1 MKTLLTIISL
11 FLCLTLQAQVINK
24 TCRQYQYWEPA
35 PIENYITGAGFIA
48 TFHIVNQVEIKD
60 RPATATICMITNVGL
75 NLGIKAVRKVINKH
89 KKPRI

>member
-1 MKTLLTIISL
+1 MKTLITIISL

-75 NLGIKAVRKVINKH
+75 NLGIKAVRKQL
-89 KKPRI
+89 KKRKARY

>member
-11 FLCLTLQAQVINK
+11 FLCLTLQAQNCYYEQRRPYK
-24 TCRQYQYWEPA
+24 PTPF
-35 PIENYITGAGFIA
+35 ENYITGAGFIA

-75 NLGIKAVRKVINKH
+75 NLGIKAVRKQL
-89 KKPRI
+89 KKRKVKYL